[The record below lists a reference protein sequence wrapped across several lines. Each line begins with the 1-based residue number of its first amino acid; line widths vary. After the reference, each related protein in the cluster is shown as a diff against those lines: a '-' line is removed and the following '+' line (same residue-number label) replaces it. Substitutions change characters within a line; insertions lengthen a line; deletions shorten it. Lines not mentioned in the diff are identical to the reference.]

1 MTETLNCKQNIL
13 HRIAIFMFSAWCF
26 FLAWRNMLRLFVE
39 PPLWY
44 ISLAAAAAAVLS
56 IAFSFL
62 AAAPLSKLKG
72 WQIVTLL
79 FAFSLMLKL
88 LVVFTFAPAE
98 YSDFQTFR
106 AGAALTAKR
115 DMFFITSL
123 PYYSIWAYQFGF
135 EWLISLIFRL
145 FGRWDP
151 VFGLVVNSF
160 FAAGCTP
167 ALYGVVKEI
176 RDKKTGICAALLFTL
191 LPITINLSAVFTN
204 QHLSLFFILLGL
216 WILLKRPDWL
226 GGLFS
231 GFCLAIAKV
240 ARADVIVYIAAIAV
254 AIILLKRSRKAFLAL
269 ICCIAAYFAVFKA
282 VEIIVAPLQPFGLGN
297 NFPLY
302 KFAVGLDET
311 SSGRYSV
318 RMQNEI
324 FNNEAY
330 LADHA
335 LRDEETMKL
344 IKEELSIGPIRL
356 IKLFLAKIDIQWTN
370 VYHSY
375 EMLHDIVQQQAVSTP
390 IGSVSSKVVA
400 RTVMQW
406 DSFSRMLLF
415 AAAGLS
421 GFAMGTKRK
430 MHLGSS
436 VLILALMAF
445 SAIALVVEVQYRYT
459 YFVFPAVCLAAAML
473 PRILFEEEPKED

>member
-1 MTETLNCKQNIL
+1 MNDTLNCKQNIL
-13 HRIAIFMFSAWCF
+13 HRIAIFLFSAWCF
-26 FLAWRNMLRLFVE
+26 FLAWRNMLRLFVA

-44 ISLAAAAAAVLS
+44 ISVAAGAAALLS
-56 IAFSFL
+56 IAVSFL
-62 AAAPLSKLKG
+62 AAKPLSKLKG
-72 WQIVTLL
+72 WQIAALL
-79 FAFSLMLKL
+79 FAISLALKL
-88 LVVFTFAPAE
+88 LVVFSFAPAE

-167 ALYGVVKEI
+167 ALYAVVKEV
-176 RDKKTGICAALLFTL
+176 RDKKAGICAALLFTL

-204 QHLSLFFILLGL
+204 QHVSLFFILMGL
-216 WILLKRPDWL
+216 WLLLKRPDWL
-226 GGLFS
+226 GGLLS
-231 GFCLAIAKV
+231 GFCLAVAKV
-240 ARADVIVYIAAIAV
+240 ARADVSVYIAAIAV
-254 AIILLKRSRKAFLAL
+254 AIVLLKRSKKAFIALA
-269 ICCIAAYFAVFKA
+269 CCVIAYFGFFKA
-282 VEIIVAPLQPFGLGN
+282 AEIIVSPLQPFGLGN

-302 KFAVGLDET
+302 KFAVGLDEA

-324 FNNEAY
+324 FNNETY

-335 LRDEETMKL
+335 LRDAETMKL
-344 IKEELSIGPIRL
+344 IKEELSIGPARL
-356 IKLFLAKIDIQWTN
+356 AKLFLAKIDIQWTN
-370 VYHSY
+370 LYHSY
-375 EMLHDIVQQQAVSTP
+375 EMLHDIVQQETVRTP
-390 IGSVSSKVVA
+390 IGSVTSKVIA

-406 DSFSRMLLF
+406 DDFSRMLLF
-415 AAAGLS
+415 AAAGLA
-421 GFAMGTKRK
+421 GFVLGTKKR
-430 MHLGSS
+430 MHLGAS
-436 VLILALMAF
+436 VLILAFMAF
-445 SAIALVVEVQYRYT
+445 SAIAFAIEVQYRYS
-459 YFVFPAVCLAAAML
+459 YFVFPAVCMVAAML
-473 PRILFEEEPKED
+473 PAILFEEEPAGE